1 MMRLSA
7 RQRRPSRHAWTL
19 KPAEEK
25 KMPWTHTAGR
35 SQPLLSER
43 HGYMAVKT
51 HASANSGAICA
62 LQRRETAA
70 EAAARRRSK
79 PASATPPMFHAPPA
93 APKSLAAPN
102 TRIRPQARVETWKL
116 VAMVIKFDRIV
127 IKASYESHMYVLLL
141 QCGF

>member
-1 MMRLSA
+1 MRLSA
-7 RQRRPSRHAWTL
+7 RQRRPGRHAWML

-25 KMPWTHTAGR
+25 KNAVDTHTPGR
-35 SQPLLSER
+35 SQPLLSEC

-51 HASANSGAICA
+51 DASANSGAICA

-93 APKSLAAPN
+93 VPKSLAAAN
-102 TRIRPQARVETWKL
+102 MRIRPQVRVGTWKL
-116 VAMVIKFDRIV
+116 VAMVIEFDRIV
-127 IKASYESHMYVLLL
+127 IKASY
-141 QCGF
+141 

>member
-1 MMRLSA
+1 ML
-7 RQRRPSRHAWTL
+7 
-19 KPAEEK
+19 
-25 KMPWTHTAGR
+25 WTHTPGR

-51 HASANSGAICA
+51 DASANSGAICA

-70 EAAARRRSK
+70 EAAASRRSK

-102 TRIRPQARVETWKL
+102 TRIRPQVRVGTWKS

-127 IKASYESHMYVLLL
+127 HTKHHTNFTCTSYYFIVDFECHMNKGL
-141 QCGF
+141 QFPLIILSE